1 MIDHDEEEGAEEAG
15 ADVPGPSRHK
25 RRASS
30 GPVDESREFLRE
42 QFEQMTAMMQTE
54 FTSIN
59 ERVEIM
65 VLRQDRLEADI
76 AAQVEARVAAQMA
89 TQQEFIRQQFE
100 ALYGRFPPPLPPDM

>member
-1 MIDHDEEEGAEEAG
+1 
-15 ADVPGPSRHK
+15 
-25 RRASS
+25 
-30 GPVDESREFLRE
+30 
-42 QFEQMTAMMQTE
+42 MTAMMQTG

-89 TQQEFIRQQFE
+89 TQQEFE
-100 ALYGRFPPPLPPDM
+100 ALYGRFPPPPPPDM